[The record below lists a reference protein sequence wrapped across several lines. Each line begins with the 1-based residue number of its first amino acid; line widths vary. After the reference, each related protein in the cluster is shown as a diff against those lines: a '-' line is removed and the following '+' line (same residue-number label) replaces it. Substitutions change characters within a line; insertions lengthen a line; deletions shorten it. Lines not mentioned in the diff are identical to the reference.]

1 MLDDYGVS
9 TRYYGPTDHRGS
21 RIRVTCRGKHKFIPY
36 DYAANDAHE
45 AAIHEAM
52 PYLVDGVSMVESVR
66 FIADTGSGRE
76 SDRAWVYL
84 VTVSLMERS
93 A

>member
-1 MLDDYGVS
+1 MDEYGVS

-21 RIRVTCRGKHKFIPY
+21 RIRVTYRGKHKFIPY

-52 PYLVDGVSMVESVR
+52 PYLVDGVSMVESLRRV
-66 FIADTGSGRE
+66 AETESGRG
-76 SDRAWVYL
+76 SVYL
-84 VTVSLMERS
+84 VTVSMMERG